1 VDLGNGGDKIP
12 PLGEDECPEFMRD

>member
-1 VDLGNGGDKIP
+1 VDLGNSEDKIP

>member
-1 VDLGNGGDKIP
+1 VDLGNDGDKIP